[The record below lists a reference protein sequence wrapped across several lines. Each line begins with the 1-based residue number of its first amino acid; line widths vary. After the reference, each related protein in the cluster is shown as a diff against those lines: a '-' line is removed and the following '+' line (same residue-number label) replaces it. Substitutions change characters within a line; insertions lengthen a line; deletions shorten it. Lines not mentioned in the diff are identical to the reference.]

1 MLLSRKSVELLA
13 PVGTWEVLEAAITA
27 GADAVYL
34 GGKRFNMRMHRTD
47 TNFDDELLVKAI
59 KYAHERNVLVYIT
72 VNNFH
77 VWEPYP
83 YKIANKAI
91 SEIKNIYYKI

>member
-47 TNFDDELLVKAI
+47 TNFDDETKDGV
-59 KYAHERNVLVYIT
+59 VIT
-72 VNNFH
+72 DFWATWCGPCRMQSPV
-77 VWEPYP
+77 
-83 YKIANKAI
+83 I
-91 SEIKNIYYKI
+91 

>member
-13 PVGTWEVLEAAITA
+13 PVGTWEVLEAAINA

-47 TNFDDELLVKAI
+47 TNFDDDLLINASVRKACPAFLI
-59 KYAHERNVLVYIT
+59 LLRNVMFFIII
-72 VNNFH
+72 
-77 VWEPYP
+77 ESSS
-83 YKIANKAI
+83 K
-91 SEIKNIYYKI
+91 